1 MSIKAGGG
9 AAIIMA
15 MRIADND
22 VGAGGIA
29 QLPLWHGA
37 SEMPA
42 AELRHSRRARRVAV
56 RIDAMGRVELV
67 VPRGVSETRAR
78 AFLASRA
85 EWITRHLQ
93 RRRQL
98 AKPMQPFPPAGI
110 ELAALGEHWRLFLAG
125 GTGRFRVSERCPGML
140 ELRGCGADAQLQRQ
154 LIRWLTQRAH
164 AVLAPQLQELARR
177 HGFSYSTLKLR
188 RQRTRW
194 GSCSARGVITL
205 NLASLFQPP
214 EVLRYLMCH
223 ELAHTRHMNH
233 SARFWRCVEQCE
245 PGFRG
250 LDAQLST
257 GWTRVPTW
265 LLESP

>member
-1 MSIKAGGG
+1 
-9 AAIIMA
+9 MA

-22 VGAGGIA
+22 VGTGGIA

-37 SEMPA
+37 SETPVA
-42 AELRHSRRARRVAV
+42 QLRHSRRARRVAV
-56 RIDAMGRVELV
+56 RIDATGRVELV
-67 VPRGVSETRAR
+67 VPRGVSENRAR

-98 AKPMQPFPPAGI
+98 AKPVQPFPPAGI
-110 ELAALGEHWRLFLAG
+110 ELTALGERWHLFLAG
-125 GTGRFRVSERCPGML
+125 GVGRFKISERVPGML
-140 ELRGCGADAQLQRQ
+140 HVHGCGPDAQLQRQ
-154 LIRWLTQRAH
+154 LIRWLAQRAQV
-164 AVLAPQLQELARR
+164 ALMPQLQDLARR
-177 HGFSYSTLKLR
+177 HGFSFSTLKLR

-194 GSCSARGVITL
+194 GSCSTRGVITL
-205 NLASLFQPP
+205 NLALLFQPP

-233 SARFWRCVEQCE
+233 SARFWHCVEQCE
-245 PGFRG
+245 PRYRT

-257 GWTRVPTW
+257 GWSRVPDW
-265 LLESP
+265 LLEAA